1 MSVDPGHLATVAMPP
16 HDAHLHGM
24 RPHGMQPH
32 VGLLREAGQA
42 GRLRSLREAEDDAR
56 AVLAFLQAGMRGRS
70 IHPGHAVWII
80 DLSPGDGERAWRM
93 LRIFDREAPRGPP
106 LRYLASCLDAAQHE
120 ALAAHALFAQWRAD
134 GRFCLDR
141 DDRGLP
147 LHPLRNP
154 VVVLAHEAFSARA
167 QHLFRIRVGDRAS
180 GRIGDITRDI
190 VQAWRDADGRIEW
203 RDLRRRDGI
212 CRLLS
217 AHGVRDGL
225 SLTLPHAGMAL
236 LDAVLRASGGRML
249 LRATDDG
256 LYEPARIAADGL
268 RADGDEPPQVNFDA
282 LSRWHRANGGQCF
295 QSRGP
300 VDGRV
305 LHVALHDVEGGRLR
319 ECLPDVLGL
328 PHPDEHVDVLQALRG
343 ISSVSAAQYR
353 ALLRATGNDPR
364 ACETLRSRC
373 AEYVEDPDADAWG
386 ERERGTR
393 AQESSF
399 DPEAFPWSPVKGGV
413 AY

>member
-1 MSVDPGHLATVAMPP
+1 MSADPGHLARLALPP
-16 HDAHLHGM
+16 HDGL
-24 RPHGMQPH
+24 PSSMQPH
-32 VGLLREAGQA
+32 VGPLREPGLA

-70 IHPGHAVWII
+70 IHPEHAVWIV

-93 LRIFDREAPRGPP
+93 LRILDREAPRGPP
-106 LRYLASCLDAAQHE
+106 LRYLASCLDPAQHD
-120 ALAAHALFAQWRAD
+120 ALAAHAPFVPWRAD

-141 DDRGLP
+141 NDRGLP

-167 QHLFRIRVGDRAS
+167 QHLFRIRAG
-180 GRIGDITRDI
+180 DI
-190 VQAWRDADGRIEW
+190 VQAWRDADGRIQW
-203 RDLRRRDGI
+203 CDLRRRDGI

-217 AHGVRDGL
+217 AHGARDGL

-236 LDAVLRASGGRML
+236 LDAILRASGGRML

-282 LSRWHRANGGQCF
+282 LSRWHRANGGQSF

-300 VDGRV
+300 IDGRV
-305 LHVALHDVEGGRLR
+305 LHIALHDVEGGRLR
-319 ECLPDVLGL
+319 ECLPDVLAL
-328 PHPDEHVDVLQALRG
+328 PHPDEYVELLGTLDALSCPSLPQC
-343 ISSVSAAQYR
+343 I
-353 ALLRATGNDPR
+353 ALLRAHGGDPR
-364 ACETLRSRC
+364 ALAALAARLPEVSVP
-373 AEYVEDPDADAWG
+373 ADADVPDVVATTWRTLVAWSESMRYPMDRMTASLEVG
-386 ERERGTR
+386 RE
-393 AQESSF
+393 
-399 DPEAFPWSPVKGGV
+399 
-413 AY
+413 

>member
-1 MSVDPGHLATVAMPP
+1 MSADPGHLAALTTP
-16 HDAHLHGM
+16 LHGAQ
-24 RPHGMQPH
+24 PHAMQPLI
-32 VGLLREAGQA
+32 GPLREARLA

-70 IHPGHAVWII
+70 VHPEHAVWIV

-106 LRYLASCLDAAQHE
+106 LRYLACCPDAAQHD
-120 ALAAHALFAQWRAD
+120 ALAAHAPFVQWRAD

-141 DDRGLP
+141 EDRGLP

-167 QHLFRIRVGDRAS
+167 QHLFRIRASDVRA
-180 GRIGDITRDI
+180 GDI
-190 VQAWRDADGRIEW
+190 VQAWRDVDGQIRW

-217 AHGVRDGL
+217 AHGALEGL

-236 LDAVLRASGGRML
+236 LDAILRASGGRML

-268 RADGDEPPQVNFDA
+268 RADGDAPPQVNFDA
-282 LSRWHRANGGQCF
+282 LSRWHRANGGQSF

-305 LHVALHDVEGGRLR
+305 LHIALHDVEGGRLR
-319 ECLPDVLGL
+319 ECLPDVLAL
-328 PHPDEHVDVLQALRG
+328 PHPDEYVELLGTLDALSCPSLPQC
-343 ISSVSAAQYR
+343 I
-353 ALLRATGNDPR
+353 ALLRAHGGDPR
-364 ACETLRSRC
+364 ALAALAARLPEVSAPT
-373 AEYVEDPDADAWG
+373 DADVPDVVATTWRTLVAWSESMRYPLDRMAASLEVG
-386 ERERGTR
+386 RE
-393 AQESSF
+393 
-399 DPEAFPWSPVKGGV
+399 
-413 AY
+413 

>member
-1 MSVDPGHLATVAMPP
+1 MSADPGHFAALATPLLDSQLQAMQP
-16 HDAHLHGM
+16 HAG
-24 RPHGMQPH
+24 QPH
-32 VGLLREAGQA
+32 VGPLREPGQA

-70 IHPGHAVWII
+70 IHPEHAVWIV

-106 LRYLASCLDAAQHE
+106 LRYLASCLDAAQHD
-120 ALAAHALFAQWRAD
+120 ALVAHAPFVQWRAD

-141 DDRGLP
+141 DDLGLP

-167 QHLFRIRVGDRAS
+167 QHLFRIRAGDRT
-180 GRIGDITRDI
+180 GDRTGDIPSDI
-190 VQAWRDADGRIEW
+190 VQAWRDADGHIRW

-217 AHGVRDGL
+217 AHGARDGL

-236 LDAVLRASGGRML
+236 LDAILRASGGRML

-256 LYEPARIAADGL
+256 LYEPARIAAEGL

-282 LSRWHRANGGQCF
+282 LSRWHRANGGQSF

-300 VDGRV
+300 IDGRV
-305 LHVALHDVEGGRLR
+305 LHIALHDVEGGRLR
-319 ECLPDVLGL
+319 ECLPDVLAL
-328 PHPDEHVDVLQALRG
+328 PHPDEHVQLLQAIATLRAP
-343 ISSVSAAQYR
+343 SDAVCR
-353 ALLRATGNDPR
+353 ALLRATGHDPR
-364 ACETLRSRC
+364 AWAILPNLAGAAAFTGTVDPWIASQACAGSAIATSATLH
-373 AEYVEDPDADAWG
+373 ENDDG
-386 ERERGTR
+386 
-393 AQESSF
+393 
-399 DPEAFPWSPVKGGV
+399 
-413 AY
+413 